1 MRTLELGK
9 IAAQAEKIRLQQLAR
24 RQTRRMIYLAVA
36 AIFAMGAIGMV
47 HVLLWNV
54 LSLKLGSLWAS
65 AILLVMDIIV
75 AGGCSLVGA
84 RSRPTQTET
93 AAINIRQEA
102 LRQARETLLIA
113 LLPAAT
119 MLGRGTA
126 RGGLSLVRNFGRVF
140 TRRRS

>member
-9 IAAQAEKIRLQQLAR
+9 IAAQAEKIRLQQLAW
-24 RQTRRMIYLAVA
+24 RQTRRIIYLAVA
-36 AIFAMGAIGMV
+36 AIFAMGAIGMA

-54 LSLKLGSLWAS
+54 LSLKLGSVWAS
-65 AILLVMDIIV
+65 AILLGIDIIV
-75 AGGCSLVGA
+75 AGGCGLVAA

>member
-9 IAAQAEKIRLQQLAR
+9 IAAQAEKIRLQQLVR

-65 AILLVMDIIV
+65 AILLGMDIIV

-84 RSRPTQTET
+84 RSRPTHTET
-93 AAINIRQEA
+93 DRK
-102 LRQARETLLIA
+102 
-113 LLPAAT
+113 
-119 MLGRGTA
+119 
-126 RGGLSLVRNFGRVF
+126 SVV
-140 TRRRS
+140 